1 MIIVDPTIVQ
11 PPVDGGGGVVVG
23 PPAVFTAPLSWEWT
37 SWTGDVWNLTD
48 LASPVLKL
56 RGATGAGPGNPEHW
70 WADAPY
76 VDGSSWE
83 GARIPRGSVFLPLMV
98 RGKDSNEFL
107 ANHSAFMRSLDP
119 RQEGWLRVT
128 RPDGESRTIGCRYES
143 GGDLAMELD
152 PVVTLSA
159 TYGITWATADPY
171 WQGEPIIL
179 DFGYTDP
186 APLFPGPPFVIN
198 RARSLASA
206 TYSNPG
212 DVASFPVWRITGPF
226 DSFSVGFAA
235 TATTKARLIS
245 MDVAKPADGWVE
257 IDTNPSELSMF
268 DEDGQ
273 DMWLSATDADFAP
286 LEPGQDVKLTT
297 TLANAG
303 PGASVTLTFTPR
315 YRSAWA

>member
-1 MIIVDPTIVQ
+1 MIIVDPNVVVVEPGEPQ
-11 PPVDGGGGVVVG
+11 APVIVG
-23 PPAVFTAPLSWEWT
+23 PPAPFTSPLSWEWT
-37 SWTGDVWNLTD
+37 SWTGESWTLTD

-76 VDGSSWE
+76 IDGSTWE
-83 GARIPRGSVFLPLMV
+83 GTRIPRGSVFLPLMV

-119 RQEGWLRVT
+119 RQQGWLRVS

-159 TYGITWATADPY
+159 TYGITWVTADPY
-171 WQGEPIIL
+171 WQGEPVVL
-179 DFGYTDP
+179 EFDYTDP
-186 APLFPGPPFVIN
+186 VPLFPGPPFVIN
-198 RARSLASA
+198 PSRSLVSA

-212 DVASFPVWRITGPF
+212 DVPSYPVWRVQGPF
-226 DSFSVGFAA
+226 DSFTVGVGSSVV
-235 TATTKARLIS
+235 S
-245 MDVAKPADGWVE
+245 MALVKDENGWVE
-257 IDTNPSELSMF
+257 IDTNPSKRTML
-268 DEDGQ
+268 DESGNDC
-273 DMWLSATDADFAP
+273 WLYATAADFASID
-286 LEPGQDVKLTT
+286 PGKDVKLTT
-297 TLANAG
+297 TLINAG
-303 PGASVTLTFTPR
+303 PGASVTLTFVPR